1 MQIELLPGIKSISG
15 STKCKNGTKITFK
28 TYKNGQTRMY
38 MSGPHE
44 RATAPS
50 EAELR
55 QRQRFAEVMA
65 AYAALTP
72 DERRRYEV
80 EGHRD
85 QWRFN
90 GKQYKSPAGYIKARI
105 YNSVLENGSRTARE
119 RQANE
124 SRTARK

>member
-1 MQIELLPGIKSISG
+1 MANGLFPAGILVSG
-15 STKCKNGTKITFK
+15 TLSKE
-28 TYKNGQTRMY
+28 TYTVNGQKHTRRVLATVHNGKQRVY
-38 MSGPHE
+38 IREDKP
-44 RATAPS
+44 RATLPS
-50 EAELR
+50 EKELR

-105 YNSVLENGSRTARE
+105 FEIL
-119 RQANE
+119 
-124 SRTARK
+124 